1 MSMVGFYMYIKR
13 IGKMTERQEESL
25 LRLEEVINTVNSYR
39 NMPLLIYHINLL
51 NQEICKAHKHA
62 KFLLSLTMLNFWDF
76 NCGYYTSR
84 KRSYGGL

>member
-13 IGKMTERQEESL
+13 IRKMTERQEESL

-39 NMPLLIYHINLL
+39 NMPLFFYHIYLL

-62 KFLLSLTMLNFWDF
+62 KFLLSLTILTDMHVSVMQKF
-76 NCGYYTSR
+76 
-84 KRSYGGL
+84 